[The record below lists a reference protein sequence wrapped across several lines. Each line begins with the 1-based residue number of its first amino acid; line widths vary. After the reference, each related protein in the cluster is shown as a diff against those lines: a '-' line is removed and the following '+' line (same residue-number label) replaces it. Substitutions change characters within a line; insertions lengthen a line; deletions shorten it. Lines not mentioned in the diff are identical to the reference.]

1 MLAKRRQ
8 EKKTDLIQTHERL
21 KKESLRKYL
30 GFGLL
35 EESRKSPVSRI
46 FIIRK
51 AFRGVGVFPG
61 S

>member
-1 MLAKRRQ
+1 MLAKRKFE
-8 EKKTDLIQTHERL
+8 EKAESNQTEHRL

-30 GFGLL
+30 GLGLL
-35 EESRKSPVSRI
+35 EETRKFPVSRI

>member
-1 MLAKRRQ
+1 MLAKRKL
-8 EKKTDLIQTHERL
+8 EKRAELEQADQRL

-30 GFGLL
+30 GLGLL
-35 EESRKSPVSRI
+35 EESRKFPVLSI

>member
-1 MLAKRRQ
+1 MLAKRKL
-8 EKKTDLIQTHERL
+8 EKRAELEQVDQRL

-30 GFGLL
+30 GLGLL
-35 EESRKSPVSRI
+35 EESRKFPVLSI